1 MENVTVWTRQVPEML
16 KELMETGYYCVK
28 EEYIRKKNDT
38 IADYYLKL
46 YRWYTTESR
55 RYLSIPQDLQF
66 PIWFSLSD
74 EFMLQKCPGNVILK
88 MKVPEEKIL
97 KIDIKRWEYRGNAMY
112 VPMDDEDRC
121 RFNTELERY
130 GISDETALTEPGKG
144 NFYPLLRR
152 EIIQSWERVFTMP
165 PAANQTGYTTA
176 WELKREWLQ
185 EVTADE

>member
-1 MENVTVWTRQVPEML
+1 MGNVTVWTRQVPEVL

-74 EFMLQKCPGNVILK
+74 ENGGAGGET
-88 MKVPEEKIL
+88 PE
-97 KIDIKRWEYRGNAMY
+97 D
-112 VPMDDEDRC
+112 
-121 RFNTELERY
+121 
-130 GISDETALTEPGKG
+130 
-144 NFYPLLRR
+144 
-152 EIIQSWERVFTMP
+152 
-165 PAANQTGYTTA
+165 
-176 WELKREWLQ
+176 
-185 EVTADE
+185 

>member
-1 MENVTVWTRQVPEML
+1 MGNVTVWTRQVPEML
-16 KELMETGYYCVK
+16 KELLETGYYCVR

-38 IADYYLKL
+38 IADYYLQL

-74 EFMLQKCPGNVILK
+74 EFMLQECPGNVILK
-88 MKVPEEKIL
+88 MTVPEEKLL

-112 VPMDDEDRC
+112 VPIDDEDRR
-121 RFNTELERY
+121 RFNMELERY

-152 EIIQSWERVFTMP
+152 KIIQSWERVFTMP
-165 PAANQTGYTTA
+165 PEADKTGFATA
-176 WELKREWLQ
+176 WELKREWIQ
-185 EVTADE
+185 EVIADE